1 MLEAAVADGLPVQFA
16 ANNNGD
22 SVNALKSIE
31 RRRESETG
39 FIQ

>member
-1 MLEAAVADGLPVQFA
+1 MFEAAVADVLPVQFA

-22 SVNALKSIE
+22 NVNALKSIE
-31 RRRESETG
+31 RSRESETS